1 MASTTR
7 RLAAILA
14 AASGVARV
22 VQLGRLERI
31 RLWQPN
37 IAESA
42 HKLLRVDRPDA
53 ADHPGAEIPISLKIR
68 KAGNQ
73 QKRPFPLFCTLLKP
87 LRLGS
92 SCGGRNRDRRA
103 SGRPGTRSRTA

>member
-87 LRLGS
+87 QGLARVAAAGIAIAELVDDQVLG
-92 SCGGRNRDRRA
+92 
-103 SGRPGTRSRTA
+103 